1 MHQIKENILQCVFR
15 GGSNDIL
22 IDYVKK
28 EQLTREQQR
37 RKIMDQEEHQEEQTP
52 RRHQEE
58 QTLICKH
65 QKATLI
71 ESNYNS

>member
-1 MHQIKENILQCVFR
+1 MHQIRENILQCVFR

-58 QTLICKH
+58 QTLICK
-65 QKATLI
+65 QKAKFI
-71 ESNYNS
+71 ESNNNS